1 MKEGWRTLAEKKQ
14 PVEAHYPLEPK
25 IVLDLSEQPA
35 HSLFTR
41 YLTFQN
47 HAGQYKRLAVAF
59 HKTGPLRWEVE
70 SFPNG
75 IDILRSL
82 ADEGNRSYWDR
93 MYLESR
99 GGSTALPIERLKIVM
114 CYTNPSGDSPDGIDH
129 SKIPV
134 VDWPVRTTLQA
145 GDHMIGLSTY
155 ALYSRFAWAGVS
167 DSDPQVVRMAA
178 EDLGKSG
185 SDGKGEDHYGN
196 NPKYGAGLENLC
208 SEFVSWYYYQAG
220 IKVNGKSLKKI
231 DWTQELHDLFKAE
244 GTLYRYNSGANL
256 QAFVH
261 ATSGVR
267 YTPRPGD
274 FLERRKDDKSE
285 HSMLILRWLP
295 GDPTA
300 PHTDPHHYNRAIVF
314 NGPWPVTLRLVH
326 VHQDEA
332 NDNKD
337 FWLGRID

>member
-1 MKEGWRTLAEKKQ
+1 MADEKELD
-14 PVEAHYPLEPK
+14 EAAYPLEPQ
-25 IVLDLSEQPA
+25 ITLEMSEQPE
-35 HSLFTR
+35 HNNFSR

-70 SFPNG
+70 SFPSG
-75 IDILRSL
+75 IDTLRSL
-82 ADEGNRSYWDR
+82 AEPGNRSYWDR

-114 CYTNPSGDSPDGIDH
+114 RYTNPSGDSPDGINH
-129 SKIPV
+129 GEIPV
-134 VDWPVRTTLQA
+134 VDWSVRKTLPA

-167 DSDPQVVRMAA
+167 DSDLQVVRMAA

-185 SDGKGEDHYGN
+185 SDGKGQDHYGN

-220 IKVNGKSLKKI
+220 IKVNGKSVRDI
-231 DWTQELHDLFKAE
+231 VGAQQLHDLFKAE
-244 GTLYRYNSGANL
+244 GTLYRYNSGTNL

-274 FLERRKDDKSE
+274 FLERRKDNKAE
-285 HSMLILRWLP
+285 HSMLILRWLRGEP
-295 GDPTA
+295 GA
-300 PHTDPHHYNRAIVF
+300 ANVRHRYNRAVVI
-314 NGPWPVTLRLVH
+314 NGPWPVTLRLVRIH
-326 VHQDEA
+326 EEEVDLGR
-332 NDNKD
+332 DY
-337 FWLGRID
+337 WLGRID

>member
-1 MKEGWRTLAEKKQ
+1 MADEKELDGA
-14 PVEAHYPLEPK
+14 AYPLEPL
-25 IVLDLSEQPA
+25 ITLEMSEQPE
-35 HSLFTR
+35 HNNFSR

-47 HAGQYKRLAVAF
+47 HDGQYKRLAVAF

-75 IDILRSL
+75 IDTLCSL
-82 ADEGNRSYWDR
+82 AEPGNRSYWDR

-114 CYTNPSGDSPDGIDH
+114 RYTNPAGDSPDGIKH
-129 SKIPV
+129 GEIPV
-134 VDWPVRTTLQA
+134 VDWSVRKTLPA

-167 DSDPQVVRMAA
+167 DSDLQVVRMAA

-185 SDGKGEDHYGN
+185 SDGKGQDHYGN

-220 IKVNGKSLKKI
+220 IKVNGKSVRDI
-231 DWTQELHDLFKAE
+231 VGTQKLHDLFKAE
-244 GTLYRYNSGANL
+244 GKLYRYNSGTNL

-267 YTPRPGD
+267 YTPKPGD
-274 FLERRKDDKSE
+274 FLERRKDNKAE
-285 HSMLILRWLP
+285 HSMLILRWLRGEP
-295 GDPTA
+295 GTA
-300 PHTDPHHYNRAIVF
+300 NYNRAVVI
-314 NGPWPVTLRLVH
+314 NGPWPVTLRLVRIH
-326 VHQDEA
+326 EEEVDLGR
-332 NDNKD
+332 DY
-337 FWLGRID
+337 WLGRID